1 MCIINAMLNNIFTA
15 NDSANVCGFFLDLTF
30 CFYWI
35 LCFGMLYIGKSFNQ
49 NRQREKPITIFQIV
63 IL

>member
-35 LCFGMLYIGKSFNQ
+35 LCVGMLYIANYQFSNCQ
-49 NRQREKPITIFQIV
+49 SLTNNTMII
-63 IL
+63 